1 MKTTLDI
8 PDALYRAVKSRS
20 AREGY
25 SVRHVT
31 IMLYGD
37 WLATANWKPR
47 ASEATARKSS
57 RHLACFGAA
66 AKYARKDVAHDLDE
80 MRESV
85 SRGRKARYAELA
97 KEREFV

>member
-1 MKTTLDI
+1 MEKEFVCQCYGAYCRIADGI
-8 PDALYRAVKSRS
+8 CRVNAEEI
-20 AREGY
+20 ARE
-25 SVRHVT
+25 VPH
-31 IMLYGD
+31 LP
-37 WLATANWKPR
+37 ANWKPR

-97 KEREFV
+97 KERGFV